1 MKPMTSSLSAL
12 AAIFVLIAPNA
23 FALTCSQQAAD
34 LQSQQVHAQEIAET
48 RLALVDEVEAAG
60 DAWEDVEIHRL
71 ASTGHADVA
80 DQAKAEYEA
89 LKADL
94 VEKELALQAMVV
106 TLNNDV
112 SAYNQRCVT
121 D

>member
-12 AAIFVLIAPNA
+12 AAMFVFLAPGA
-23 FALTCSQQAAD
+23 SALSCAQQASE
-34 LQSQQVHAQEIAET
+34 LQSQQVQAQEIAES
-48 RLALVDEVEAAG
+48 RLALVDQVEAAG
-60 DAWEDVEIHRL
+60 EAWEDVEIH
-71 ASTGHADVA
+71 
-80 DQAKAEYEA
+80 A

-94 VEKELALQAMVV
+94 MAKEHALQAMVV

>member
-12 AAIFVLIAPNA
+12 AAMFVFLAPGA
-23 FALTCSQQAAD
+23 SALSCAQQASE
-34 LQSQQVHAQEIAET
+34 LQSQQVQAQEIAET
-48 RLALVDEVEAAG
+48 RLALVDQVEAAG
-60 DAWEDVEIHRL
+60 EAWEDVEIHRL
-71 ASTGHADVA
+71 ASAGHADVA

-94 VEKELALQAMVV
+94 MAKEHALQAMVV